1 MINHITIENFKS
13 IKTMD
18 LDLLRINVLIG
29 ANGVGKSNF
38 ISFFKFLNHLYEKN
52 IQNYVARQGGA
63 NNILHFGLK
72 NSDYIR
78 SEIVFGEN
86 AYRRDRNKYEI
97 ILNSTNQGTLI
108 VSSERVDYNNPTT
121 KEWGNNN
128 LNAVNSDEVSVLTDF
143 SGYRYDYTREYFNSF
158 QIYHFHDTSE
168 TAKIKQKCNIN
179 DNKSL
184 KEDGSNLAAF
194 LYFLKEMHPKN
205 FAKIEA
211 SVRSIAPYFD
221 GFDLT
226 PDRINNNFITLE
238 WKEKNFQEMY
248 LNASHFSDGTLRF
261 IALATLLLQP
271 KPPQTIIIDEPELG
285 LHPFAI
291 NKLAALIQ
299 KASANRQIIISTQSV
314 NLVDNFEAEDIIT
327 VDRKDNQSV
336 FHRQD
341 SENLKDWLEN
351 YSLSDLWSKN
361 VIGGRP

>member
-72 NSDYIR
+72 NSSFLK
-78 SEIVFGEN
+78 SEIVF
-86 AYRRDRNKYEI
+86 DRNRYRI
-97 ILNSTNQGTLI
+97 NLNSTNQGNLI
-108 VSSERVDYNNPTT
+108 VNFESVDYYDSMIGGWKNNPYNTN
-121 KEWGNNN
+121 G
-128 LNAVNSDEVSVLTDF
+128 LEVEALTDF

-336 FHRQD
+336 FHRQN

-351 YSLSDLWSKN
+351 YSLSDLWNKN